1 MDCPIHAL
9 GSIQIVAPAGE
20 LDVAIAPVLRELL
33 KGEIEKG
40 AKKILIDMRGV
51 IFIDSSCLGVL
62 VNAHKFAIANGAVIK
77 FAQPSEQVRKIFE
90 LTRIDKHLAFYA
102 AMEDAVISFSELP
115 S

>member
-1 MDCPIHAL
+1 MDCPIQRL
-9 GSIQIVAPAGE
+9 GNIQIAAPSGE
-20 LDVAIAPVLRELL
+20 LDVAVAPSLRELL
-33 KGEIEKG
+33 KGVIEQG
-40 AKKILIDMRGV
+40 AKKILVDMRGV

-62 VNAHKFAIANGAVIK
+62 VNAHKLAIANGAVIR

-102 AMEDAVISFSELP
+102 TMDDAVNSFSEQ